1 MVLLLGIASFGIV
14 AFVLSW
20 AIGKRIQSVADPSE
34 VSASVLLVSW
44 AAMLFGM
51 YLMRFS

>member
-1 MVLLLGIASFGIV
+1 MVILLGVASFGIV
-14 AFVLSW
+14 AFVLSL
-20 AIGKRIQSVADPSE
+20 AMGKRTKSADQSE

-44 AAMLFGM
+44 DEMLFGM